1 MAVNYGKKQGNK
13 MAVFRKKVL
22 GELNG
27 KVGEFVGKTRNGK
40 HYIASV
46 PSQYTMSDEPHE
58 VDKRSRFKVNGKFA
72 KAVRENE
79 LLYRI
84 WEKEKAPASTA
95 YNKICKVNFHLCG
108 TDRPTAVNV
117 ITPEGFK
124 LQVTDITPR
133 PDGIDAAIE
142 PFDVTDKEAA
152 VIFIIIVSFY
162 EPKIK
167 GLEYYRLCSLND
179 YEIEGLQLRFKFDEE
194 EKRIKEKYRNGTV
207 FFAAVTVDG
216 DGEVVRWS
224 ETTSLEI

>member
-1 MAVNYGKKQGNK
+1 

-84 WEKEKAPASTA
+84 WEREKAPASTA

-108 TDRPTAVNV
+108 TDRPTGENV
-117 ITPEGFK
+117 ITPGGFK
-124 LQVTDITPR
+124 LTVTDIYPG
-133 PDGIDAAIE
+133 PDGIDVTIE
-142 PFDVTDKEAA
+142 PFDMTDNEAA
-152 VIFIIIVSFY
+152 VIFIMMVSFY

-167 GLEYYRLCSLND
+167 GLEYYKVCSLND
-179 YEIEGLQLRFKFDEE
+179 YDIEELNLKFKYDED
-194 EKRIKEKYRNGTV
+194 EKKIAGKYRNGTV